1 MSPAVNGRR
10 PARVLMTADAVGG
23 VWQYSL
29 ELARGFAAHG
39 IAPVLAVLGPVPNPT
54 QLLEAAALPPLRL
67 IPTQLPLEW
76 TATAPESLHAA
87 ADFLAELALSCGADS
102 IHLHTPALVGAAAWP
117 APVVA
122 VAHSCVATWWRAV
135 RGSAPLPRDFAWRAA
150 AVAEGLL
157 RADAVIAPSRSFAAL
172 VRRVYRVER
181 PIAVVHNGRR
191 APSRASG
198 QRRRAVL
205 TAGRLWD
212 QGKNMAVL
220 DRAAAR
226 LDAAIYAA
234 GPLSGPN
241 GAAIRFSHLNAL
253 GPLDELRLAAEYA
266 SIQVFAAPSLY
277 EPFGLSVL
285 EAAQA
290 GMALVLADIPT
301 FRELWEGAARFVDP
315 SDADGWTAA
324 LAALLDDAETR
335 AHFGAAARTR
345 ADTYAADAMVQATI
359 AVHCNVLSWNDPF
372 TSSLPGLTRQSRC
385 VSEMAGSSSA
395 MTSVGAP

>member
-1 MSPAVNGRR
+1 MSPAVNRR

-29 ELARGFAAHG
+29 ELARGFATQG
-39 IAPVLAVLGPVPNPT
+39 IAPVLAVLGPVPSAT

-102 IHLHTPALVGAAAWP
+102 IHLHTPALVGNAAWP

-122 VAHSCVATWWRAV
+122 VAHSCVGTWWRAV
-135 RGSAPLPRDFAWRAA
+135 RGGGPLPRDFAWRAA
-150 AVAEGLL
+150 AVADGLL
-157 RADAVIAPSRSFAAL
+157 RVDAVIAPSRSFAAL
-172 VRRVYRVER
+172 LRRVYRVER

-191 APSRASG
+191 AQRVPSTD
-198 QRRRAVL
+198 RRRAVL

-212 QGKNMAVL
+212 GGKNVAML

-226 LDAAIYAA
+226 LDAPVYAA
-234 GPLSGPN
+234 GPLEGPN
-241 GAAIRFSHLNAL
+241 GAAIRFSHLHAL
-253 GPLDELRLAAEYA
+253 GSLNAPQLAAQYA
-266 SIQVFAAPSLY
+266 SIQLFAAPSLY

-290 GMALVLADIPT
+290 GMALALADIPT
-301 FRELWEGAARFVDP
+301 FRELWDGAALFVDP
-315 SDADGWTAA
+315 ADANAWVAT
-324 LAALLDDAETR
+324 LSALLDDA
-335 AHFGAAARTR
+335 ALRTR
-345 ADTYAADAMVQATI
+345 LATAAHASARDYGADAMVRATVTAHVDAI
-359 AVHCNVLSWNDPF
+359 AARSP
-372 TSSLPGLTRQSRC
+372 R
-385 VSEMAGSSSA
+385 
-395 MTSVGAP
+395 APALVQ

>member
-1 MSPAVNGRR
+1 MSPAVSERR

-29 ELARGFAAHG
+29 ELAGGFATRG
-39 IAPVLAVLGPVPNPT
+39 IAPVLAVLGPVPDAT
-54 QLLEAAALPPLRL
+54 QRLEAAALPALRL

-76 TATAPESLHAA
+76 TATAPESLHASA
-87 ADFLAELALSCGADS
+87 EFLAELALSCSADS
-102 IHLHTPALVGAAAWP
+102 VHLHTPALVGAAAWP

-135 RGSAPLPRDFAWRAA
+135 RGSAALPRDFAWRAD
-150 AVAEGLL
+150 AVADGLV

-172 VRRVYRVER
+172 LQHVYRVDR
-181 PIAVVHNGRR
+181 PIAVVHNGRGVPR
-191 APSRASG
+191 FRPVD
-198 QRRRAVL
+198 RRRAVL

-212 QGKNMAVL
+212 EGKNIAVL

-226 LDAAIYAA
+226 LDAPVYAA
-234 GPLSGPN
+234 GPLRGPN
-241 GAAIRFSHLNAL
+241 GAGIRLSHLHAL
-253 GPLDELRLAAEYA
+253 GPLDTPQLAAEYA

-301 FRELWEGAARFVDP
+301 FRELWDGAALFVDP
-315 SDADGWTAA
+315 TDAGAWAA
-324 LAALLDDAETR
+324 AFSALLDDAEACARLVAAAHTR
-335 AHFGAAARTR
+335 AG
-345 ADTYAADAMVQATI
+345 DYATDAMVRATI
-359 AVHCNVLSWNDPF
+359 AVHD
-372 TSSLPGLTRQSRC
+372 
-385 VSEMAGSSSA
+385 SA
-395 MTSVGAP
+395 IAVRSPRVPALAP